1 MNCYQEV
8 KEIIKTAN
16 QLDLHRKEAF
26 LSWLCDHFSAEG
38 IDEAL
43 RHLKTLDN
51 RDICEHKSFIE
62 NEYKWCESQPL
73 DRVIRISKGKK
84 V

>member
-1 MNCYQEV
+1 MNSYQEI
-8 KEIIKTAN
+8 KEILKTAN
-16 QLDLHRKEAF
+16 HLEPHRKEAF
-26 LSWLCDHFSAEG
+26 LSWFCDHFSVEG
-38 IDEAL
+38 VDEAL
-43 RHLKTLDN
+43 SHLKILGN
-51 RDICEHKSFIE
+51 EAVSEHKSLIE

>member
-8 KEIIKTAN
+8 EEIIKIAE
-16 QLDLHRKEAF
+16 QLDPYRKDAF
-26 LSWLCDHFSAEG
+26 LAWICDHFSVEG

-43 RHLKTLDN
+43 MHLKTLDN
-51 RDICEHKSFIE
+51 RVICEHKSLIE
-62 NEYKWCESQPL
+62 NEYQWCERQPL
-73 DRVIRISKGKK
+73 DRVIRISTGKK

>member
-8 KEIIKTAN
+8 KEIVKTAD
-16 QLDLHRKEAF
+16 QLDPHRKEAF
-26 LSWLCDHFSAEG
+26 LSWICDHFSAAG

-43 RHLKTLDN
+43 RHLKALGN
-51 RDICEHKSFIE
+51 RDVCEHKSLIE
-62 NEYKWCESQPL
+62 NEYEWCKSQPL

-84 V
+84 A

>member
-8 KEIIKTAN
+8 KEIIKIAN
-16 QLDLHRKEAF
+16 QLDTHRKEVF
-26 LSWLCDHFSAEG
+26 LSWICDHFSVEG

-43 RHLKTLDN
+43 RHLKALDN
-51 RDICEHKSFIE
+51 RVICEHKNLIE

>member
-1 MNCYQEV
+1 MNCYREV

-16 QLDLHRKEAF
+16 QLDPYRKEAF
-26 LSWLCDHFSAEG
+26 LSWVCDHFSVKEIA
-38 IDEAL
+38 EAL
-43 RHLKTLDN
+43 KYLKALKN
-51 RDICEHKSFIE
+51 SIICEHKSLIE
-62 NEYKWCESQPL
+62 DEYKWCESQPL